1 MLVARLGVPV
11 YTSHAASDPM
21 SRFTLAAVAAFVA
34 ASVPA
39 HAQPASPDGRPD
51 AEQVYKAAGAR
62 ASKPVAT
69 IAYGPGALQ
78 VADLRL
84 PAGAGP
90 FPVAVVLHGGC
101 WLASVDGRAGI
112 AAFADALTA
121 RGFATWNVAYR
132 RVGDAGGGWP
142 GTFQDVAAA
151 VDKLAEV
158 APRYRLDL
166 GRVTIVG
173 HSAGAHLALWAA
185 SRGKLDAPWRPTG
198 AAAAVRP
205 ASVVAIDGP
214 AVLAPLIGPDAD
226 ECGRPVIVPLMG
238 GTPAERPAEYR
249 AATPA
254 DHLPLGMRQLAVTA
268 YMGDVMRP
276 YLAAVRASGDALRV
290 LAPAGAN
297 HFDVVTPATPNGR
310 AVADFVAANAFT
322 RPVAAAGAAAPG
334 RPTNR

>member
-1 MLVARLGVPV
+1 MIRPV
-11 YTSHAASDPM
+11 LLAIAA
-21 SRFTLAAVAAFVA
+21 LAVGPHVSA
-34 ASVPA
+34 
-39 HAQPASPDGRPD
+39 AQPAAPATRPD
-51 AEQVYKAAGAR
+51 PEAIYKAAGAR
-62 ASKPVAT
+62 ASKPNVT
-69 IAYGPGALQ
+69 VAYGAGPLQ

-84 PAGAGP
+84 PAGRGP

-112 AAFADALTA
+112 AAFAEALTA
-121 RGFATWNVAYR
+121 RGFATWNVEYR

-142 GTFQDVAAA
+142 GTFEDVAAA
-151 VDKLAEV
+151 IDKLASV

-166 GRVTIVG
+166 ERLTIVG

-185 SRGKLDAPWRPTG
+185 SRGRLDPPWRS
-198 AAAAVRP
+198 AIVRP

-214 AVLAPLIGPDAD
+214 GVLAPLIGPDAE

-254 DHLPLGMRQLAVTA
+254 DHLPLGLRQLAVEA

-276 YLAAVRASGDALRV
+276 YVAAARASGDSV
-290 LAPAGAN
+290 LVLTPPRAN

-310 AVADFVAANAFT
+310 AVADFVAANAFAL
-322 RPVAAAGAAAPG
+322 PVAPA
-334 RPTNR
+334 RRR